1 MNIGLKPRPSLR
13 DATANVDETRLKLF
27 PHLNSIP
34 SLRDAARTWVE
45 YSDSC
50 ILTPDSFL
58 FYALKIPFQICE
70 IISLLSFRYGIL
82 NYELRNCHRIIPSFP
97 FTAFNPEKGKIDWLL
112 LMIRNIN
119 IYKINS

>member
-13 DATANVDETRLKLF
+13 DAKSERGQTWLKLF

-70 IISLLSFRYGIL
+70 IISLLSFRYSIL
-82 NYELRNCHRIIPSFP
+82 NYELRNCNRIIPSFP
-97 FTAFNPEKGKIDWLL
+97 FAAFNPEKGKFDWLFL
-112 LMIRNIN
+112 IIRNR
-119 IYKINS
+119 YL